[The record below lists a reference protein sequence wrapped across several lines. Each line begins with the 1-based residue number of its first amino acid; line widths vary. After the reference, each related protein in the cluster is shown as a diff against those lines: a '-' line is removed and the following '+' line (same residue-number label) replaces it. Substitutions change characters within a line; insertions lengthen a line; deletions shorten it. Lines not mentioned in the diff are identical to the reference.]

1 MKSVTVHLLEGAIA
15 DLMNIGH
22 YIAEE
27 SGSIETAIA
36 FTNRIERRCYKIGDA
51 PNGGAPRPDLGKDIR
66 LVPFEKSAVIIYR
79 ATEDAVEI
87 VSVFYGGRDYEA
99 ILSSG
104 TPDL

>member
-15 DLMNIGH
+15 DLMNIAH

-27 SGSIETAIA
+27 SGSIETALA
-36 FTNRIERRCYKIGDA
+36 FTNRIERRCHKIGDA

-79 ATEDAVEI
+79 VIEEAVEI

-99 ILSSG
+99 ILGDKSS
-104 TPDL
+104 DR